1 MIEYNLKFV
10 SLAAA
15 YFNLIVALIGIG
27 ISIGEVSEIAKSQFK
42 DKKCY
47 WMVGFHS
54 CLFLYSIMLI
64 SVSVTLVIGIKKKQ
78 PKLMAPFVYLVY
90 GGTWMY
96 AFLSFRHFVWGL
108 WHRGPFAKLFIKLI
122 VNLSCVSIQAAIFWP
137 VYLLYRQWHNEL
149 REELKQQD
157 TDNATK
163 SKSGGILS
171 LEKY

>member
-64 SVSVTLVIGIKKKQ
+64 SVSVTLVIGIKKNELKV
-78 PKLMAPFVYLVY
+78 LTPFVFFTMSIYFVH
-90 GGTWMY
+90 G
-96 AFLSFRHFVWGL
+96 FL
-108 WHRGPFAKLFIKLI
+108 II
-122 VNLSCVSIQAAIFWP
+122 VNFISGLILLTFVSPYLILLLFVSIVVLQVQILWP
-137 VYLLYRQWHNEL
+137 MWNLYRHRNSESETPISSTIYLQ
-149 REELKQQD
+149 
-157 TDNATK
+157 
-163 SKSGGILS
+163 
-171 LEKY
+171 